1 MSIKVNHVFHS
12 YYKKT
17 PNEVLALND
26 VSLNIEEG
34 SFVALVGETGSG
46 KSTLVQHLNALILPD
61 SGSIE
66 VDEFTIGPK
75 KRKNK
80 KLHDLRKHIGL
91 IFQFPEYQLFEET
104 VYKDIA
110 FGPKN
115 TGLNGDELDK
125 RVKDTCKLLDIDLNY
140 LEKSPFDLSGGEKRR
155 VAIAGVMAMN
165 PKVVVFDEPIAGL
178 DPMGRKKVIKMIEQ
192 YRIANN
198 ATVLIIS
205 HNMEDMAQI
214 ADKLLVMNK
223 GNLVKFDTTVN
234 VFSDSGF
241 LKDIGLNVPTVTEVF
256 DRLKKNGIPINR
268 PVLTIDDA
276 VKVLCAL
283 KDGGK
288 TYA

>member
-26 VSLNIEEG
+26 VSVNIEEG

-104 VYKDIA
+104 VIKDVA

-115 TGLNGDELDK
+115 FGFKDEEAK
-125 RVKDTCKLLDIDLNY
+125 QKAKDALALVNINESYYERT
-140 LEKSPFDLSGGEKRR
+140 PFELSGGERRR
-155 VAIAGVMAMN
+155 VAIAGILALDPDILVL
-165 PKVVVFDEPIAGL
+165 DEPTAGL
-178 DPMGRKKVIKMIEQ
+178 DYQGSQ
-192 YRIANN
+192 
-198 ATVLIIS
+198 
-205 HNMEDMAQI
+205 D
-214 ADKLLVMNK
+214 VM
-223 GNLVKFDTTVN
+223 NLVKE
-234 VFSDSGF
+234 
-241 LKDIGLNVPTVTEVF
+241 LNNKGKTIILVTHDMDVVY
-256 DRLKKNGIPINR
+256 RYASRAILMKNGKVDFDGAPVDLFARNEKSLDLPFLFDLATKLNEKGYKIPLDKIHTISD
-268 PVLTIDDA
+268 VLSY
-276 VKVLCAL
+276 VRK
-283 KDGGK
+283 
-288 TYA
+288 

>member
-104 VYKDIA
+104 VIKDVA
-110 FGPKN
+110 FGSKN
-115 TGLNGDELDK
+115 FGFKDEEAK
-125 RVKDTCKLLDIDLNY
+125 QKAKDALALVNINESYYERT
-140 LEKSPFDLSGGEKRR
+140 PFELSGGERRR
-155 VAIAGVMAMN
+155 VAIAGILALDPDILVL
-165 PKVVVFDEPIAGL
+165 DEPTAGL
-178 DPMGRKKVIKMIEQ
+178 DYQGSQ
-192 YRIANN
+192 
-198 ATVLIIS
+198 
-205 HNMEDMAQI
+205 D
-214 ADKLLVMNK
+214 VM
-223 GNLVKFDTTVN
+223 NLVKE
-234 VFSDSGF
+234 
-241 LKDIGLNVPTVTEVF
+241 LNNKGKTIVLVTHDMDVVY
-256 DRLKKNGIPINR
+256 RYASRAILMKNGKVDFDGAPVDLFARNEKSLDLPFLFDLATKLNEKGYKIPLDKIHTISD
-268 PVLTIDDA
+268 VLSY
-276 VKVLCAL
+276 VRK
-283 KDGGK
+283 
-288 TYA
+288 

>member
-61 SGSIE
+61 SGTIE

-104 VYKDIA
+104 VIKDVA

-115 TGLNGDELDK
+115 FGFKDEEAREKAKEALAL
-125 RVKDTCKLLDIDLNY
+125 VNIDESY
-140 LEKSPFDLSGGEKRR
+140 FERTPFELSGGERRR
-155 VAIAGVMAMN
+155 VAIAGILALDPDILVL
-165 PKVVVFDEPIAGL
+165 DEPTAGL
-178 DPMGRKKVIKMIEQ
+178 DYQGSQ
-192 YRIANN
+192 
-198 ATVLIIS
+198 
-205 HNMEDMAQI
+205 D
-214 ADKLLVMNK
+214 VM
-223 GNLVKFDTTVN
+223 NLVKE
-234 VFSDSGF
+234 
-241 LKDIGLNVPTVTEVF
+241 LNKKGKTIILVTHDMDVVY
-256 DRLKKNGIPINR
+256 RYASRAVLMKNGKVDFDGAPVDLFARNEKSLDLPFLFDLATKLNEKGYKIPLDKIHTISD
-268 PVLTIDDA
+268 VLSY
-276 VKVLCAL
+276 VRK
-283 KDGGK
+283 
-288 TYA
+288 

>member
-104 VYKDIA
+104 VIKDVA

-115 TGLNGDELDK
+115 FGFKDEEAREKAKEALAL
-125 RVKDTCKLLDIDLNY
+125 VNIDESY
-140 LEKSPFDLSGGEKRR
+140 FERTPFELSGGERRR
-155 VAIAGVMAMN
+155 VAIAGILALDPDILVL
-165 PKVVVFDEPIAGL
+165 DEPTAGL
-178 DPMGRKKVIKMIEQ
+178 DYQGSQ
-192 YRIANN
+192 
-198 ATVLIIS
+198 
-205 HNMEDMAQI
+205 D
-214 ADKLLVMNK
+214 VM
-223 GNLVKFDTTVN
+223 NLVKE
-234 VFSDSGF
+234 
-241 LKDIGLNVPTVTEVF
+241 LNNKGKTIILVTHDMDVVY
-256 DRLKKNGIPINR
+256 RYASRAILMKNGKVDFDGAPVDLFARNEKSLDLPFLFDLATKLNEKGYKIPLDKIHTISD
-268 PVLTIDDA
+268 VLSY
-276 VKVLCAL
+276 VRK
-283 KDGGK
+283 
-288 TYA
+288 